1 MSRMALLNTAGRFAR
16 PFARSIAALLLCQA
30 AVAHSAPPTLE
41 SALPRGLQS
50 GGSTLVVLRGQNLLP
65 APQLVAP
72 FVIASQA
79 VKEGATA
86 DQVQIEVA
94 VPADVPPGLYQIR
107 LATPE
112 GISNPLVIGV
122 DALPELPF
130 SDQVA
135 SLPVALHGSFT
146 GTTVLSTRFAGSAGQ
161 PIVVE
166 VEGRRLGVELN
177 PVVHLYDERRVELA
191 LAQPTRSL
199 FGDCRLVATLPADG
213 TYIVELHD
221 VAFRGPGPGTF
232 RLKIGQYA
240 FADMVYPLGVRG
252 GTTTVL
258 SYAGGN
264 LGTDA
269 SASFAAPSVAGAT
282 FAPWPSG
289 VVVSGARPRVA
300 VSDWDEFTEE
310 AVTGPLP
317 VPVGISGR
325 LSTPGQTDRFTLS
338 VVPGQT
344 LRLAVLA
351 SRAGSPLDGVLQ
363 VMNAA
368 GTVLAQADD
377 QPDTTDPALEFTVPG
392 DTSELVAAVS
402 DLQGRGGPE
411 YLYRLVA
418 VPAAWPD
425 FSLSLAEDRAMVPR
439 SGVTL
444 LRVQA
449 RRTGYHGPIRLAVP
463 QLPSTMVL
471 AGDEIPAGAEQTL
484 LAISAADGPPRA
496 LIASLRGESVG
507 TAAPLVREAQATP
520 SLAARAQPWFSREL
534 GLAQG
539 PPPPLVVLW
548 DTSPSGQTLPLGA
561 SLPLRVR
568 VARRDGAAGAVRLSL
583 LTSQVV
589 PQKTIQENNQPK
601 LVDDL
606 DRALRLEGEPV
617 LAADASEIQVQ
628 VLVPGDLGDIP
639 YDLAFRAD
647 LLAADGS
654 TVLGTAYSMPRRLT
668 VTPPYALELA
678 SAPKVEAPSGMGEPG
693 KVSGRVVRK
702 AGFAAPVRVTL
713 TGLPP
718 ELPPP
723 SVQVPG
729 DQSEFTL
736 HVAFPFNSPLGDVH
750 NVRLQGFSPL
760 PSGGAIASNEIP
772 LAVTVIAGG
781 APPPLY
787 RLFEDEEQFASLLNE
802 GGGQAALETTDR
814 YSGEAALRVTPDQRF
829 RLRLP
834 GLGVPIA
841 EQPAEGA
848 YRYLR
853 FAWKKRGG
861 SGLLLQLA
869 ANGKFGPQRGEQ
881 PGYRYE
887 AGPQPNPLNLEAL
900 RVDDKL
906 PDDWV
911 VVERDLFADFG
922 AFTLDGLAFTPLD
935 GEYALFDHIYLART
949 REDFAACPSPTP
961 PEPPL
966 AVFEDQ
972 PEFVANLSQGGGT
985 AELWAETV
993 YSGTH
998 AIKVTP
1004 DQRFNPMLPGLGV
1017 RIRRNPGPG
1026 EYRYLRFAWLKR
1038 GGERICLQLN
1048 HDGQWGPTPNNPG
1061 KFRYDAGPAFG
1072 ESYGAAIRLSI
1083 MLPDEF
1089 VVVTRD
1095 LYADFGEFTLTGL
1108 ALSPI
1113 DGAYALFDHI
1123 YLARSPRDLE
1133 LVKP

>member
-1 MSRMALLNTAGRFAR
+1 MINM
-16 PFARSIAALLLCQA
+16 ARSSIAKRLAGTFTALLLLLQ
-30 AVAHSAPPTLE
+30 VAEVYSAPPTLE
-41 SALPRGLQS
+41 SAMPRGLQT

-65 APQLVAP
+65 DPQIVAP
-72 FVIASQA
+72 FAIASQT

-86 DQVQIEVA
+86 EQVQIEVA
-94 VPADVPPGLYQIR
+94 VAGDVPPGLYQIR

-112 GISNPLVIGV
+112 GISNPLVVGV
-122 DALPELPF
+122 DALPEVPF
-130 SDQVA
+130 ADQVG
-135 SLPVALHGSFT
+135 SLPVALHGTLT
-146 GTTVLSTRFAGSAGQ
+146 GTAVLTTRFAGMAGQ
-161 PIVVE
+161 QLVVE

-213 TYIVELHD
+213 TYTVELHD
-221 VAFRGPGPGTF
+221 AAFRGPGPGTF
-232 RLKIGQYA
+232 RLKIGQFA
-240 FADMVYPLGVRG
+240 FADLAYPLGVRA
-252 GTTTVL
+252 GTAAKLGYVATNLPRETSVEYTPPL
-258 SYAGGN
+258 AAG
-264 LGTDA
+264 LTY
-269 SASFAAPSVAGAT
+269 
-282 FAPWPSG
+282 APWPSG
-289 VVVSGARPRVA
+289 VAASGTRPLVS
-300 VSDWDEFTEE
+300 VSDWDEFAEE

-325 LSTPGQTDRFTLS
+325 LSAPAETDRFTLS
-338 VVPGQT
+338 VPPGQT

-351 SRAGSPLDGVLQ
+351 SRLGSPLDGVLQ

-368 GTVLAQADD
+368 GAVLAQADD
-377 QPDTTDPALEFTVPG
+377 QPDSTDPVLEFTVPAG
-392 DTSELVAAVS
+392 TSELVAAVH

-411 YLYRLVA
+411 YAYRLVV
-418 VPAAWPD
+418 VPAGWPD
-425 FSLSLAEDRAMVPR
+425 FSLIIDEDRAIVPR

-449 RRTGYHGPIRLAVP
+449 RRNGYNGPIRLSVP

-471 AGDEIPAGAEQTL
+471 AGDEIPAGAEQAL
-484 LAISAADGPPRA
+484 LAISAADGAPRA
-496 LIASLRGESVG
+496 MIASLRGESVG
-507 TAAPLVREAQATP
+507 TPATLVREAQAPP
-520 SLAARAQPWFSREL
+520 SLAARAQAWFSREL

-539 PPPPLVVLW
+539 PLPPLVVIW
-548 DTSPSGQTLPLGA
+548 DTSPPGQTLPLGA
-561 SLPLRVR
+561 SLPVRVR
-568 VARRDGAAGAVRLSL
+568 VARREGVAGAVRLSL
-583 LTSQVV
+583 VTSQVV
-589 PQKTIQENNQPK
+589 PKKTIQENNQAK
-601 LVDDL
+601 VVDDL
-606 DRALRLEGEPV
+606 ERALRLEGEAV
-617 LAADASEIQVQ
+617 LAADASEIQTQ
-628 VLVPGDLGDIP
+628 ILVPGDLGSIA
-639 YDLAFRAD
+639 YDLAFRAE
-647 LLAADGS
+647 LLGADGT
-654 TVLGTAYSMPRRLT
+654 TVAATAYSMPRRLVPT
-668 VTPPYALELA
+668 VPYTLELA
-678 SAPKVEAPSGMGEPG
+678 GPPKVEAPSGMGEPG
-693 KVSGRVVRK
+693 TVSGRVVRR

-713 TGLPP
+713 AGLPP

-723 SVQVPG
+723 SIEVPG
-729 DQSEFTL
+729 TENEFTL
-736 HVAFPFNSPLGDVH
+736 RVAFPFNSPLGEVP
-750 NVRLQGFSPL
+750 NVRLQGLSPL

-772 LAVTVIAGG
+772 LALNVVAGG

-787 RLFEDEEQFASLLNE
+787 KLFEDEAQFASLLTE
-802 GGGQAALETTDR
+802 GGGQASLETTDR
-814 YSGEAALRVTPDQRF
+814 YSGEASLRITPDQRL
-829 RLRLP
+829 RTRLP
-834 GLGVPIA
+834 GLGVRIA
-841 EQPAEGA
+841 EQPGEGE

-861 SGLLLQLA
+861 TSVLVQLA

-887 AGPQPNPLNLEAL
+887 AGPQPNPLNLEAISL
-900 RVDDKL
+900 DEKL

-911 VVERDLFADFG
+911 LVERDLFADFG

-935 GEYALFDHIYLART
+935 GEYALIDHVYLART
-949 REDFAACPSPTP
+949 REDFAGCPSPTP

-972 PEFVANLSQGGGT
+972 PEFPAALNQGGGMAELT
-985 AELWAETV
+985 AEEV
-993 YSGTH
+993 YSGTS
-998 AIKVTP
+998 ALKVSP

-1017 RIRRNPGPG
+1017 RIRQHPGPG
-1026 EYRYLRFAWLKR
+1026 EYRYLRFAWKKR

-1048 HDGQWGPTPNNPG
+1048 HDGQWGPTPENPG

-1083 MLPDEF
+1083 MLPDEY

-1123 YLARSPRDLE
+1123 YLARSPRDFD